1 MTIIA
6 QTPRL
11 TLRYFETADA
21 RDIAWIYS
29 DPEVMR
35 YIPPGVAWD
44 QANIDRLVAVCQE
57 RYVTPGFGMWAA
69 ELHETPAKIIGH
81 CGLQRFAT
89 TQDIEIAWI
98 FGQAYW
104 NRGLATEAARAVLAH
119 GFTKLAVPRIVAI
132 AEPPNGASL
141 RIMQKLGM
149 TLQGSVHYYDRD
161 VTMYALDARDYRP
174 TGEAA
179 PEIDANQ

>member
-1 MTIIA
+1 MIVA

-29 DPEVMR
+29 DPDVMR

-44 QANIDRLVAVCQE
+44 QAKIDRLVAICQE

-69 ELHETPAKIIGH
+69 ELRETPGKIVGH

-89 TQDIEIAWI
+89 TQDVEIAWI

-104 NRGLATEAARAVLAH
+104 NRGLATEAARAIVEH
-119 GFTKLAVPRIVAI
+119 GFARLALPRIVAV

-149 TLQGSVHYYDRD
+149 ALQGTVHFYDRD
-161 VTMYALDARDYRP
+161 LTMYALEAREYARLR
-174 TGEAA
+174 EAA
-179 PEIDANQ
+179 AATDSNQ

>member
-1 MTIIA
+1 MTIVA

-21 RDIAWIYS
+21 QEIAWIYS

-35 YIPPGVAWD
+35 FIPPGVAWD
-44 QANIDRLVAVCQE
+44 QARIDRLVAICQE

-69 ELHETPAKIIGH
+69 ELRDVPAKIVGH
-81 CGLQRFAT
+81 CGLQRLAT
-89 TQDIEIAWI
+89 TQDVEIAWI

-119 GFTKLAVPRIVAI
+119 GFEKLALPRIVAV
-132 AEPPNGASL
+132 AEPANGASL

-149 TLQGSVHYYDRD
+149 RLQGGVHYYDRD
-161 VTMYALDARDYRP
+161 LTMYALDAREYGQKR
-174 TGEAA
+174 EAGA
-179 PEIDANQ
+179 ETDANQ